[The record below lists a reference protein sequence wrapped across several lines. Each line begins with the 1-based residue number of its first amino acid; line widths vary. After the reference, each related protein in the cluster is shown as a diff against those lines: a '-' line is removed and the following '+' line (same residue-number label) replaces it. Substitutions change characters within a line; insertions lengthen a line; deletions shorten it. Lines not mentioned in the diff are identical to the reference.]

1 MGIVCISALFWIV
14 LDHFFITFA
23 LDPEKM
29 ISPLANCLGGQNLRL
44 NGEGYLI
51 SSKL

>member
-1 MGIVCISALFWIV
+1 MYICSV
-14 LDHFFITFA
+14 LDCFGPFFITFA